1 MTILKSIEDEV
12 YSYKNEE
19 KAKVLSKYFQAFDGG
34 YGQGDIFLG
43 ISVPTLR
50 KIASK
55 YYKKCDLEIL
65 SKLISNEIHEYRNLT
80 LMILDKINIDITAK
94 VDFYMQYLEYIN
106 NWDLIDAS
114 APNIL
119 GSYLFS
125 LDDEERKEILLP
137 LIISENIWHKRIA
150 MMSTFYF
157 IKKNDFELA
166 LKVAELLISEK
177 HPMVQKAVGWMLR
190 EIGKRNIEIEKTFL
204 DKNIKEILS
213 ITFQYSIEK
222 FSKEDKEYYKNLR
235 KKDKL

>member
-1 MTILKSIEDEV
+1 MDIYKTIENELSSLKNPD
-12 YSYKNEE
+12 
-19 KAKVLSKYFQAFDGG
+19 KAEILAKYFKAFAGG
-34 YGQGDIFLG
+34 YGQGDIFVG

-50 KIASK
+50 KIATK

-65 SKLISNEIHEYRNLT
+65 SKLISNEIHEYRNLA
-80 LMILDKINIDITAK
+80 LMILDKINIDSTAK

-106 NWDLIDAS
+106 NWDLIDGS

-125 LDDEERKEILLP
+125 LTNEEKKEILLP

-157 IKKNDFELA
+157 IKKNDFDLA
-166 LKVAELLISEK
+166 LKVAELLIFEK

-190 EIGKRNIEIEKTFL
+190 EIGKRNIEMEKNFL

-213 ITFQYSIEK
+213 VVFQYSIEK